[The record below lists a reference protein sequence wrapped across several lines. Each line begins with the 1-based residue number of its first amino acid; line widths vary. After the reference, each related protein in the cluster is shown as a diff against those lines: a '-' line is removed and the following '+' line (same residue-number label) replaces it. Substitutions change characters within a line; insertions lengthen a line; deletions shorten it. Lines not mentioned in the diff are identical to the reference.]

1 MSSETGGLDRLAALL
16 TGLGLGE
23 PGPVELAE
31 LLWLAARS
39 AEAGADPEPE
49 PAAPAGEDGRDHDG
63 TGAGGTGGDSW
74 TAAGGKESA
83 PTRASLHLPSDDPA
97 DRLADAAPVAAASP
111 PMLARP
117 LMLQRALRPLKRR
130 VPHPRRRLLDEA
142 ATADRLAEALRSPRP
157 EGRRQPAALR
167 WLPVL
172 RPDTERWL
180 DVHLVLDCGPTMAIW
195 RPLAREL
202 RAVLQQTGAFR
213 TVVTAR
219 LGAAGTLGDCRPTD
233 GRSAVLVLSDCMGPQ
248 WRPGPA
254 GDRWHRTLL
263 GLARRVPVAVVQP
276 LPERLWPLAAVPAA
290 AGEFTAAEAG
300 QPAVGY
306 GFAPVGAGRP
316 PGTVALPVLEPS
328 ADWLANWAQL
338 VGSPTGGRVFGA
350 ALLVGANRCAAE
362 GEQGPEPDRLT
373 AEELVLRFRSTA
385 SREAFA
391 LAGLTALTTPALPV
405 MRLLQRAGF
414 ARPQPQH
421 LAEIVVSGLLREQP
435 GRQGYFDFRAG
446 VREVLLGTV
455 PRSTAHQAIDLLT
468 RIGGELTG
476 APAWPAAG
484 RAAFPALAPT
494 DRGGVAA
501 LLEQRPFALVDPEAL
516 QLLGARAGT
525 ELRPFDAPSAPVER
539 HDAAGHDPA
548 GHDAAGHDAADRDAA
563 GHDAGGRG
571 AQPHG
576 PAPHPPLAA
585 PAAEGLPD
593 PERSRAVLL
602 LTTSRLDAR
611 EPRRPDEY
619 RALRELAGLAEAL
632 ADPYLVGMD
641 RRNIWLGED
650 DPEGFLRAL
659 RRAAQEAEDALIVH
673 LGGPAPAV
681 AAEPGQPAVER
692 PGAVGWQT
700 VAGLVAGSG
709 AAKRLLILDGFT
721 EPSAEPAPTPAVQ
734 VDAHLVMGVRD
745 AAERSVAGCLAAALR
760 LGDPSLPREVTASQ
774 VISMALFEQ
783 PAPSFG
789 VREPEGGRSFP
800 LSRNAALPI
809 GRGPVA
815 GPPSHSGTRRR
826 ETQPLETP
834 RPYFFLSYSRGA
846 AADRWVEQL
855 FDDLSEEVLQLTDLP
870 AAVPAG
876 FADRGAELDSWARW
890 QITEALAGCRVF
902 VPLCSPRYF
911 ADERCGREWYG
922 FARRAERS
930 PRAAAGWSSGIVPVQ
945 WQPTEPALLPDP
957 ARRLGLEHGGSGA
970 DQQAGGLYSLLRTG
984 RGRGQYELTVH
995 RLAVRIVQVA
1005 HETRIPAAR
1014 PLSWESLE
1022 NAFATSPPP
1031 GS

>member
-1 MSSETGGLDRLAALL
+1 MSTDGGALDRLAAVL

-31 LLWLAARS
+31 LLWLAARG
-39 AEAGADPEPE
+39 AEAGADAEPE
-49 PAAPAGEDGRDHDG
+49 AAVPAGEGDEDGDG
-63 TGAGGTGGDSW
+63 TGGGGAAGEGW
-74 TAAGGKESA
+74 AAAGGKE
-83 PTRASLHLPSDDPA
+83 ASPARTALHLPSDDPA
-97 DRLADAAPVAAASP
+97 DRLADAAPVSAASP

-130 VPHPRRRLLDEA
+130 VPHPRRRLLDET
-142 ATADRLAEALRSPRP
+142 ATAERLAEALRSPTAPRA
-157 EGRRQPAALR
+157 PAAVR

-180 DVHLVLDCGPTMAIW
+180 DVHLVLDCGPTMGMW

-213 TVVTAR
+213 TVATAR
-219 LGAAGTLGDCRPTD
+219 LGAAGTLTDCRPTD

-254 GDRWHRTLL
+254 GDSWHRTLL
-263 GLARRVPVAVVQP
+263 GMARRVPVAVVQP
-276 LPERLWPLAAVPAA
+276 LPERLWRLAAVPAA
-290 AGEFTAAEAG
+290 AGEFTASEAG

-306 GFAPVGAGRP
+306 GFASVGAPRP
-316 PGTVALPVLEPS
+316 AGTVPLPVLEPS

-338 VGSPTGGRVFGA
+338 VGSPTGGRVFGS
-350 ALLVGANRCAAE
+350 ALLVSAARCALDDE
-362 GEQGPEPDRLT
+362 PGPEPEQLT

-421 LAEIVVSGLLREQP
+421 LAEIVVSGLLREHS

-446 VREVLLGTV
+446 VRDVLLGTV
-455 PRSTAHQAIDLLT
+455 PRSVAHQAVDLLT
-468 RIGGELTG
+468 RIGGELADASDRAT
-476 APAWPAAG
+476 APLG
-484 RAAFPALAPT
+484 SFRALAPT

-501 LLEQRPFALVDPEAL
+501 LLEQRPFALVDPGAL
-516 QLLGARAGT
+516 QLLGAPGGA
-525 ELRPFDAPSAPVER
+525 ELRPFEAAAEPEPVPVPLVR
-539 HDAAGHDPA
+539 PG
-548 GHDAAGHDAADRDAA
+548 
-563 GHDAGGRG
+563 
-571 AQPHG
+571 
-576 PAPHPPLAA
+576 APHPPPVP

-602 LTTSRLDAR
+602 LTTSRPEAGEAR
-611 EPRRPDEY
+611 RSDEY
-619 RALRELAGLAEAL
+619 RALRELAALAEAL
-632 ADPYLVGMD
+632 ADPYLVGLD
-641 RRNIWLGED
+641 RRHIWLGED

-673 LGGPAPAV
+673 LGGPAPVPGAEAV
-681 AAEPGQPAVER
+681 PAGER
-692 PGAVGWQT
+692 APAVGWQA
-700 VAGLVAGSG
+700 VAALVAGAS
-709 AAKRLLILDGFT
+709 AAKRLLILDGFA
-721 EPSAEPAPTPAVQ
+721 EPSAEPVATPNVQ
-734 VDAHLVMGVRD
+734 LDGHLVMGVRD
-745 AAERSVAGCLAAALR
+745 PAERSVAGCLAAALR
-760 LGDPSLPREVTASQ
+760 QGDPSLGRELTAGQ
-774 VISMALFEQ
+774 VISLALFEQ
-783 PAPSFG
+783 PTPSFG

-809 GRGPVA
+809 GLGPVA
-815 GPPSHSGTRRR
+815 RRPSHSGPRRR

-834 RPYFFLSYSRGA
+834 RPYFFLSYSRGP
-846 AADRWVEQL
+846 AADRWVDQL

-870 AAVPAG
+870 ASVPAG

-902 VPLCSPRYF
+902 VPLYSPRYF

-930 PRAAAGWSSGIVPVQ
+930 PRTAAGWSSGIVPVP
-945 WQPTEPALLPDP
+945 WLPTEAAALPDP
-957 ARRLGLEHGGSGA
+957 ARRLGLEHAGPGS
-970 DQQAGGLYSLLRTG
+970 DPLAGGLYALMRTG
-984 RGRGQYELTVH
+984 RGRGPYELTVH

-1005 HETRIPAAR
+1005 HETRIPAGR

-1031 GS
+1031 AG

>member
-49 PAAPAGEDGRDHDG
+49 HAAPAGEDGRDRDG
-63 TGAGGTGGDSW
+63 SGGAGSGGDGW

-83 PTRASLHLPSDDPA
+83 PARTALHLPSDDPA

-142 ATADRLAEALRSPRP
+142 ATADRLAEVLRSPRP
-157 EGRRQPAALR
+157 DGRRQPAALR

-219 LGAAGTLGDCRPTD
+219 LDAAGTLDECRPTD

-248 WRPGPA
+248 WRPGAA

-306 GFAPVGAGRP
+306 GFAPVGAVRG

-328 ADWLANWAQL
+328 AGWLANWAQL

-350 ALLVGANRCAAE
+350 ALMVGADRCAAD
-362 GEQGPEPDRLT
+362 GEQGPEPDQLT

-435 GRQGYFDFRAG
+435 GRQGYFDFRPG

-455 PRSTAHQAIDLLT
+455 PRSTAHQAVDLLT
-468 RIGGELTG
+468 RIGGELAETSRR
-476 APAWPAAG
+476 ASAERAG
-484 RAAFPALAPT
+484 FPALAPT

-516 QLLGARAGT
+516 QLLGAHGGT
-525 ELRPFDAPSAPVER
+525 ELRPFEAPAPARER
-539 HDAAGHDPA
+539 TGGPGPGAGP
-548 GHDAAGHDAADRDAA
+548 GGGPGGADR
-563 GHDAGGRG
+563 GGPVPGR
-571 AQPHG
+571 
-576 PAPHPPLAA
+576 APHPPVVAA
-585 PAAEGLPD
+585 AAEGLPD

-602 LTTSRLDAR
+602 LTTSRPDPA

-632 ADPYLVGMD
+632 ADPYLVGLD
-641 RRNIWLGED
+641 RRHIWLGED

-673 LGGPAPAV
+673 LGGPAPTV

-692 PGAVGWQT
+692 PGAVGWQA
-700 VAGLVAGSG
+700 VAGLVAG
-709 AAKRLLILDGFT
+709 AAATKRLLILDGFA

-734 VDAHLVMGVRD
+734 LDGHLVMGVRD

-760 LGDPSLPREVTASQ
+760 LGDPGLTRELTASQ
-774 VISMALFEQ
+774 VISLALFEQ

-815 GPPSHSGTRRR
+815 GPPSHAGGRRR

-834 RPYFFLSYSRGA
+834 RPYFFLSYSRSAG
-846 AADRWVEQL
+846 ADRWVEQL

-930 PRAAAGWSSGIVPVQ
+930 PRAAGGWSSGIVPVQ
-945 WQPTEPALLPDP
+945 WLPTEPALLPEP
-957 ARRLGLEHGGSGA
+957 ARRLGLEHGVAGA
-970 DQQAGGLYSLLRTG
+970 DAQAGGLYTLLRTG

-1022 NAFATSPPP
+1022 NAFTSPPP
-1031 GS
+1031 AG